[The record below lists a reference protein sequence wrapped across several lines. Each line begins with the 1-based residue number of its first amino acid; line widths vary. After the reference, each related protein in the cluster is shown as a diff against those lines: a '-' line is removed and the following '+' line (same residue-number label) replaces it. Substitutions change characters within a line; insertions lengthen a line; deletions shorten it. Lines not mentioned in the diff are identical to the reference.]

1 MGLPV
6 RRQAQWRPQLA
17 VRIKS
22 HWHKEERERSTEE
35 TAGAIAFNGWRIA
48 MDKAMTLYS
57 ERFEYQ
63 SDEQRLAVIEEYL
76 IFQVQIVDRLM
87 HDRFDQQQRAELITA
102 LVSNLT
108 GHVQENRQELL
119 GDGDHSSPFIEKFNQ
134 RSQEYS
140 ELGFTDEG
148 PSYPFMRHLGY
159 EIQQIMGS
167 ESENRWVIDQVMD
180 KDGLEVYK
188 QLKRIVKD
196 LT

>member
-1 MGLPV
+1 MCLPIHW
-6 RRQAQWRPQLA
+6 QAQWRPQLA

-22 HWHKEERERSTEE
+22 HWHKEERERSTAE

-48 MDKAMTLYS
+48 MDKAMVLHS
-57 ERFEYQ
+57 ERFIYD
-63 SDEQRLAVIEEYL
+63 SDEQRLGVIQEYL
-76 IFQVQIVDRLM
+76 IFQIQIVDRLV
-87 HDRFDQQQRAELITA
+87 HDRLDQEQRTELITS
-102 LVSNLT
+102 LVGRLAE
-108 GHVQENRQELL
+108 HVQENSIELL
-119 GDGDHSSPFIEKFNQ
+119 GDGDYRSPFIAKFNR

-148 PSYPFMRHLGY
+148 PSYPFMRHLGF
-159 EIQQIMGS
+159 EIQQIMGL
-167 ESENRWVIDQVMD
+167 EDENRWVIDQVMD

>member
-1 MGLPV
+1 M
-6 RRQAQWRPQLA
+6 A

-22 HWHKEERERSTEE
+22 HWHKEEKQRSTEE

-57 ERFEYQ
+57 ERFEYR
-63 SDEQRLAVIEEYL
+63 SDEQRLSVIEEYL
-76 IFQVQIVDRLM
+76 LFQVQIVDRLI
-87 HDRFDQQQRAELITA
+87 HDQLNQTERAELITA
-102 LVSNLT
+102 LVNRLAE
-108 GHVQENRQELL
+108 HVEENRRELL
-119 GDGDHSSPFIEKFNQ
+119 GNGDYRQSFIEKFNR

-140 ELGFTDEG
+140 ELGFADDG

-167 ESENRWVIDQVMD
+167 DNENRWVIDQVMD
-180 KDGLEVYK
+180 KDGPEVYS
-188 QLKRIVKD
+188 QLKRIIKN